1 MENSNW
7 NGNLSIAAYGIK
19 DFSAEEAVKIEAGE
33 YPIILARD
41 GVFTKKYI
49 TVDELNHYTNWDA
62 LDADVIAQR
71 ELHGSSVPIVWEA
84 NPEGGMYETGL
95 EHKILSSPSEEVE

>member
-1 MENSNW
+1 
-7 NGNLSIAAYGIK
+7 
-19 DFSAEEAVKIEAGE
+19 
-33 YPIILARD
+33 
-41 GVFTKKYI
+41 
-49 TVDELNHYTNWDA
+49 
-62 LDADVIAQR
+62 VIAQR